1 MDQALAFHVRRRCR
15 RAGRHRHSR
24 MGKPGVRPGEH
35 GAFLV
40 LYSLY
45 ALFPS
50 KDNPD
55 PEGFIS
61 IRPPRVTPRSLEQVP
76 LVFSGRVA
84 LARPITA
91 T

>member
-1 MDQALAFHVRRRCR
+1 MLGAAVGVPVGTAILGWANPAYVR
-15 RAGRHRHSR
+15 AS
-24 MGKPGVRPGEH
+24 M
-35 GAFLV
+35 AQFLV

-61 IRPPRVTPRSLEQVP
+61 IRPPPK
-76 LVFSGRVA
+76 
-84 LARPITA
+84 
-91 T
+91 

>member
-1 MDQALAFHVRRRCR
+1 
-15 RAGRHRHSR
+15 

-61 IRPPRVTPRSLEQVP
+61 IRPRE
-76 LVFSGRVA
+76 
-84 LARPITA
+84 
-91 T
+91 